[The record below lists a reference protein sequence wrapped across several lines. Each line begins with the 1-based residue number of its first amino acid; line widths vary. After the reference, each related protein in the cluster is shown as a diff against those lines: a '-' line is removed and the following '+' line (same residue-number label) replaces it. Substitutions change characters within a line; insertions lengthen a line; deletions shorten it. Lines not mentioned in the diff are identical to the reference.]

1 MYTFVHRYIRTEI
14 HAPARICTRAQE
26 QTNKRIPGG
35 PPIGT
40 PALKPP
46 EGRAP
51 PCACARACV
60 YLHVHVCTHWHA
72 GLEAAK
78 GRGAAGLLRGGGS
91 LVHLGEHARHLHIQ
105 VQMYVNTRTHTHT
118 HHHLIIILARMRAI
132 CITGRRHRMHSR
144 RVQAPLFTRHS
155 MRALYTALYACTPCT
170 WLHLNHGP
178 ELTPHERYRYPGNAQ
193 TDGRRRRNA

>member
-1 MYTFVHRYIRTEI
+1 MH
-14 HAPARICTRAQE
+14 ICT
-26 QTNKRIPGG
+26 
-35 PPIGT
+35 
-40 PALKPP
+40 
-46 EGRAP
+46 
-51 PCACARACV
+51 C
-60 YLHVHVCTHWHA
+60 VHVCMCTYAHRYTDTCEHVYICTQIHSYRDTCTCAHIHTRTGTNKQTDPWRPTHWDA
-72 GLEAAK
+72 GLEAAE

-155 MRALYTALYACTPCT
+155 MRALSTCTLCMHAMHMATPESWARAYAPRAVSLPRQRPDRWPPASKC
-170 WLHLNHGP
+170 L
-178 ELTPHERYRYPGNAQ
+178 
-193 TDGRRRRNA
+193 D